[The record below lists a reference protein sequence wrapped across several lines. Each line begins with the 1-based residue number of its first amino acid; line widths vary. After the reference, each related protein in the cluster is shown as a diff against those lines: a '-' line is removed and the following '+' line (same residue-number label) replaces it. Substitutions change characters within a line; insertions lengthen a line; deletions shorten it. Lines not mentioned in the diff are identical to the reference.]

1 MTDFES
7 SFPGCEEESLEGFP
21 GSVACPGSVGP
32 PGLTQPE
39 SRRSTIRKNEIV
51 LTILLFIS
59 VKLHSLRDVPR
70 RFLRRLAAVA
80 VFFDLFGDDCFDV
93 GIDFV
98 YLRNVR
104 KKIH

>member
-21 GSVACPGSVGP
+21 GSVVCPGSVGP

-59 VKLHSLRDVPR
+59 VKFYPFRDVPR

-80 VFFDLFGDDCFDV
+80 VFFDLFGDDGLHV
-93 GIDFV
+93 RVYFV
-98 YLRNVR
+98 YLRDVR
-104 KKIH
+104 KEIH